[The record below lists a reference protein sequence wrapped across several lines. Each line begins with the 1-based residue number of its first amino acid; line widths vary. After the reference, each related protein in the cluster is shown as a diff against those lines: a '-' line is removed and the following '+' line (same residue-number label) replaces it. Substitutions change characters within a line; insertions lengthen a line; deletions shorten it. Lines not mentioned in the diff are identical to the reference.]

1 MVAYFYFRAV
11 DTVINTIDR
20 LFSDMSV
27 TITRPFATNA
37 LLQVKGFTCSS
48 VL

>member
-1 MVAYFYFRAV
+1 LLYCRAV

-20 LFSDMSV
+20 LFSDMNV

-37 LLQVKGFTCSS
+37 LLQVEMFTYYFA
-48 VL
+48 L